1 MQENGDYNQN
11 QFLNGPGSFA
21 GSGMHRYVQCSS
33 FECPTFAPLLNIYIQ
48 NVFASAVAGKDF
60 EGDKEGY
67 SSAEWQERVEKWKI
81 RQEKRGLVTKDDG
94 GNDPGDEDDDFV

>member
-1 MQENGDYNQN
+1 
-11 QFLNGPGSFA
+11 
-21 GSGMHRYVQCSS
+21 MHIYAQCSS
-33 FECPTFAPLLNIYIQ
+33 FECPTFVPLLHIYIYIY
-48 NVFASAVAGKDF
+48 NLFASAVAGKDF

-94 GNDPGDEDDDFV
+94 GNDQGDGDDDFL